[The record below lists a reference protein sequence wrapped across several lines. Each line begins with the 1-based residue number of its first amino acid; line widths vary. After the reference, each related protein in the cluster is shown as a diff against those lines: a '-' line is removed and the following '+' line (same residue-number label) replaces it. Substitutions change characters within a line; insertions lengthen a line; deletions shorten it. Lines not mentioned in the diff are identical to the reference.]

1 MGLGPIAGIQP
12 ISLPTARKVEPA
24 APRFD
29 IEAAERS
36 GDEPSGDEPSS
47 PHQQASERER
57 KEKENPE
64 DLFEV
69 TAEDDS
75 DVEVVIQTSEEGHD
89 WFV

>member
-12 ISLPTARKVEPA
+12 ISLPTARKVEPT

-36 GDEPSGDEPSS
+36 GDEPSS
-47 PHQQASERER
+47 PRQQASERER
-57 KEKENPE
+57 KEKESPE

-69 TAEDDS
+69 TAEDDN
-75 DVEVVIQTSEEGHD
+75 DVEVVSQISEEGHD